1 MALLDVA
8 GLCAGYGDVPVLRG
22 IDLSIPEGSITAL
35 IGANGAGKTTLLRT
49 ISGIIP
55 AEAGTIRYD
64 GRDIVGMP
72 PQDIVRAGLVQV
84 PEGRRLFSEMT
95 VFENLLVGSSSP
107 AARRKRDEN
116 LAMVLELFPKVRER
130 AAQRAGTLS
139 GGEQQMVAIARALM
153 AAPRLLLLDET
164 SLGLAPIVVDEIFVA
179 VRRLA
184 AQGLTILVVEQNTAL
199 ALEVADHGYV
209 LEQGRFAIQGRG
221 IQPDGRSAGPAGLPR
236 NLEINKTRETQ
247 MKRMAG
253 FLLSTTVLL
262 SAFNANAADAVKIGA
277 VYALTGPGAVGGG
290 DGMRGTE
297 LAIAQ
302 VNAAGGLKN
311 HGGAQIELV
320 KGDSQSK
327 PINAVGETE
336 RLINQDKVVLV
347 MGAATSNE
355 TVPLVPGRGK
365 IRHSAHQ
372 YDSAAGIA

>member
-1 MALLDVA
+1 MALLDVK

-22 IDLSIPEGSITAL
+22 IDLSISAGSITAL

-55 AEAGTIRYD
+55 AEAGTISYH

-116 LAMVLELFPKVRER
+116 LTLVLELFPRVRER
-130 AAQRAGTLS
+130 KAQRAGTLS

-153 AAPRLLLLDET
+153 ASPRLLLLDET

-209 LEQGRFAIQGRG
+209 LEQGRFAIE
-221 IQPDGRSAGPAGLPR
+221 GPAPSLMADPR
-236 NLEINKTRETQ
+236 VRQAYL
-247 MKRMAG
+247 
-253 FLLSTTVLL
+253 
-262 SAFNANAADAVKIGA
+262 
-277 VYALTGPGAVGGG
+277 
-290 DGMRGTE
+290 
-297 LAIAQ
+297 
-302 VNAAGGLKN
+302 
-311 HGGAQIELV
+311 
-320 KGDSQSK
+320 
-327 PINAVGETE
+327 
-336 RLINQDKVVLV
+336 
-347 MGAATSNE
+347 
-355 TVPLVPGRGK
+355 
-365 IRHSAHQ
+365 
-372 YDSAAGIA
+372 GI

>member
-22 IDLSIPEGSITAL
+22 IDLSIPAGSITAL

-55 AEAGTIRYD
+55 TEAGTIRYD
-64 GRDIVGMP
+64 GHDIVGMP

-116 LAMVLELFPKVRER
+116 LAMVLELFPRVRER
-130 AAQRAGTLS
+130 RAQRAGTLS

-153 AAPRLLLLDET
+153 ASPRLLLLDET

-209 LEQGRFAIQGRG
+209 LEQGHFAIE
-221 IQPDGRSAGPAGLPR
+221 GPAVRLMADPR
-236 NLEINKTRETQ
+236 VRQAYL
-247 MKRMAG
+247 
-253 FLLSTTVLL
+253 
-262 SAFNANAADAVKIGA
+262 
-277 VYALTGPGAVGGG
+277 
-290 DGMRGTE
+290 
-297 LAIAQ
+297 
-302 VNAAGGLKN
+302 
-311 HGGAQIELV
+311 
-320 KGDSQSK
+320 
-327 PINAVGETE
+327 
-336 RLINQDKVVLV
+336 
-347 MGAATSNE
+347 
-355 TVPLVPGRGK
+355 
-365 IRHSAHQ
+365 
-372 YDSAAGIA
+372 GI

>member
-22 IDLSIPEGSITAL
+22 IDLSIPAGSITAL

-72 PQDIVRAGLVQV
+72 PQEIVRAGLVQV

-95 VFENLLVGSSSP
+95 VLREPPGRLVVAGRAP
-107 AARRKRDEN
+107 QARREPRDGARIVSEG
-116 LAMVLELFPKVRER
+116 AR
-130 AAQRAGTLS
+130 ARAQRAGTLS

-153 AAPRLLLLDET
+153 ASPRLLLLDET

-209 LEQGRFAIQGRG
+209 LEQGHFAIE
-221 IQPDGRSAGPAGLPR
+221 GPAASLMADPR
-236 NLEINKTRETQ
+236 VRQAYL
-247 MKRMAG
+247 
-253 FLLSTTVLL
+253 
-262 SAFNANAADAVKIGA
+262 
-277 VYALTGPGAVGGG
+277 
-290 DGMRGTE
+290 
-297 LAIAQ
+297 
-302 VNAAGGLKN
+302 
-311 HGGAQIELV
+311 
-320 KGDSQSK
+320 
-327 PINAVGETE
+327 
-336 RLINQDKVVLV
+336 
-347 MGAATSNE
+347 
-355 TVPLVPGRGK
+355 
-365 IRHSAHQ
+365 
-372 YDSAAGIA
+372 GI